1 MRWYTEQQYP
11 NDFYEHLD
19 KENYP
24 LTADMC
30 SKNRYEL
37 LSWMIIVRIFHDQ
50 EIPYP
55 TAIVIYREIDLKK
68 IHIFSLEVHK
78 NLRLNNNGRKLL
90 DKFKEDYDEITLS
103 TLPESKLFYVKLGFI
118 EQEENQMIWRKPN
131 GKTST

>member
-1 MRWYTEQQYP
+1 MRWYDEQQYP
-11 NDFYEHLD
+11 IDFLDKLD

-24 LTADMC
+24 LTVDMC

-37 LSWMIIVRIFHDQ
+37 SSWMIIVRTFHDQ

-55 TAIVIYREIDLKK
+55 TAIVIYREIDPKK

-78 NLRLNNNGRKLL
+78 KLRLNNNGRKLL
-90 DKFKEDYDEITLS
+90 DKFKEQYDEITLS
-103 TLPESKLFYVKLGFI
+103 ALPESKLFYVKLGFV
-118 EQEENQMIWRKPN
+118 EQGDNQMIWRKQN